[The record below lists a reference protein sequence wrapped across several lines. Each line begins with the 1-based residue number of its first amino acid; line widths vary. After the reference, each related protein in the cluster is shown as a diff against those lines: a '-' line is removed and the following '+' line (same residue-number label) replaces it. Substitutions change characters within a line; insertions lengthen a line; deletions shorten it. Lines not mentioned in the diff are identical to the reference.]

1 MLLHLRLMLLH
12 LHKLLRLLQLLILHK
27 HLLLLQLR
35 QSDHKPLG

>member
-1 MLLHLRLMLLH
+1 MLLH